1 MTSNEGKRDGLSLCL
16 HSSQSYLFKNQI
28 RSHYCPAANPT
39 TFPITLG
46 NEPKV
51 LPVTCRSYMAWH
63 LAASHCPR
71 ELLHVSTLLT
81 QASLL
86 SLEPARF
93 LSSGFYAVGIPSGL
107 PTACSLTLFSLFSV
121 FSCTERPKIYSSP
134 NSASYLS
141 SYPALLLLP
150 V

>member
-1 MTSNEGKRDGLSLCL
+1 MTSNEEKRDGLFFCL
-16 HSSQSYLFKNQI
+16 HSSQSSLFKNQI
-28 RSHYCPAANPT
+28 RSHYSPAANPT
-39 TFPITLG
+39 TFPITLR

-63 LAASHCPR
+63 LAASHGPH
-71 ELLHVSTLLT
+71 EHLHVSTLLT

-93 LSSGFYAVGIPSGL
+93 LSSGFYAVGTPSGL
-107 PTACSLTLFSLFSV
+107 PRACSLTSFSFFSV
-121 FSCTERPKIYSSP
+121 FSCTERPKIHPSP

-141 SYPALLLLP
+141 SYPA
-150 V
+150 